1 MTSLEDVPLELREE
15 LVAAGLD
22 LDHVWDLIAR
32 AVREDL
38 PDVAMDD
45 PTSSATIAPD
55 AHGEAVFAAREP
67 GVVAGLGVAAVTFF
81 MLGADATV
89 TDRVADGTR
98 VGRGDVVMRITG
110 LTQRMLVAERTALNL
125 ASHLSGIA
133 TATSRWVDALAGSP
147 TRVLDTRKTLP
158 GLREL
163 QKYAVRC
170 GGGVNHRTSLQDM
183 AMVKD
188 NHVVAAGGVLPALE
202 AIRARHPGLPVEV
215 EVTTLDQLEELLA
228 LPEPPERVLLDN
240 MTDELMAEA
249 VRRTAGRVPL
259 EASGGITLE
268 RAARIGA
275 TGVDFVS
282 VGALTHSVTV
292 FDLGMDL
299 TAPRRSSPPLRSP
312 EQRRG
317 DPGLR

>member
-1 MTSLEDVPLELREE
+1 MTSWDDVPPELREE
-15 LVAAGLD
+15 IEAAGLD
-22 LDHVWDLIAR
+22 PDQVWDKLVEAFE
-32 AVREDL
+32 EDL
-38 PDVAMDD
+38 PEEPRVD
-45 PTSSATIAPD
+45 PTSESTIPGDERA
-55 AHGEAVFAAREP
+55 EAVFGARED
-67 GVVAGLGVAAVTFF
+67 GVVAGLAVAAVAFF
-81 MLGADATV
+81 MAGADATI
-89 TDRVADGTR
+89 TDRLPDGTR
-98 VGRGDVVMRITG
+98 VASGDVVMRITG
-110 LTQRMLVAERTALNL
+110 RTQRMLVAERTALNL

-133 TATSRWVDALAGSP
+133 TATARWVDALEGSR

-158 GLREL
+158 GLRAL

-170 GGGVNHRTSLQDM
+170 GGGVNHRSSLQDM

-202 AIRARHPGLPVEV
+202 AIRGRHPGLPVEV

-240 MTDELMAEA
+240 MDDATMAEA

-282 VGALTHSVTV
+282 VGALTHSVKV

-299 TAPRRSSPPLRSP
+299 LS
-312 EQRRG
+312 
-317 DPGLR
+317 

>member
-1 MTSLEDVPLELREE
+1 MTSLRDVPRDLLDELT
-15 LVAAGLD
+15 VAGLD
-22 LDHVWDLIAR
+22 PEHVWEVVGR
-32 AVREDL
+32 ALEEDL
-38 PDVAMDD
+38 PASPHVD
-45 PTSSATIAPD
+45 PTSESTIPLD
-55 AHGEAVFAAREP
+55 ARGEAVFAAREP
-67 GVVAGLGVAAVTFF
+67 GVVAGLGVGAVAFF
-81 MLGADATV
+81 MVGADATV
-89 TDRVADGTR
+89 ADRLPDGTR
-98 VGRGDVVMRITG
+98 VEKGDVVMRVTG

-125 ASHLSGIA
+125 ACHLSGIA

-158 GLREL
+158 GLRAL

-188 NHVVAAGGVLPALE
+188 NHVIAAGGVLPALE
-202 AIRARHPGLPVEV
+202 AIRHRFAGLPVEV
-215 EVTTLDQLEELLA
+215 EVTTLDQLDELLA
-228 LPEPPERVLLDN
+228 LPEPPERILLDN
-240 MTDELMAEA
+240 MGDELMTEA

-282 VGALTHSVTV
+282 VGALTHSVVV
-292 FDLGMDL
+292 FDIGMDL
-299 TAPRRSSPPLRSP
+299 VSTP
-312 EQRRG
+312 
-317 DPGLR
+317 

>member
-1 MTSLEDVPLELREE
+1 MTSLRDVPQELRDE
-15 LVAAGLD
+15 LSAAGLD
-22 LDHVWDLIAR
+22 PEHVWQVVVR
-32 AVREDL
+32 ALQEDL
-38 PDVAMDD
+38 PAKNDVD
-45 PTSSATIAPD
+45 PTSWATIAED
-55 AHGEAVFAAREP
+55 ASAEAVFAAREP
-67 GVVAGLGVAAVTFF
+67 GVVAGLGVAAFVFHAV
-81 MLGADATV
+81 GADATI
-89 TDRVADGTR
+89 TGRLPDGTR
-98 VGRGDVVMRITG
+98 VEQGDVVMRVAGRTRQ
-110 LTQRMLVAERTALNL
+110 LLVAERTALNL

-133 TATSRWVDALAGSP
+133 TATARWVEALEGSP

-158 GLREL
+158 GLRAL

-170 GGGVNHRTSLQDM
+170 GGGVNHRFGLTDM

-202 AIRARHPGLPVEV
+202 SIRSGYPGLPVEV
-215 EVTTLDQLEELLA
+215 EVTTLDQLDELLA
-228 LPEPPERVLLDN
+228 LPEPPERILLDN

-282 VGALTHSVTV
+282 VGALTHSVRV

-299 TAPRRSSPPLRSP
+299 L
-312 EQRRG
+312 G
-317 DPGLR
+317 